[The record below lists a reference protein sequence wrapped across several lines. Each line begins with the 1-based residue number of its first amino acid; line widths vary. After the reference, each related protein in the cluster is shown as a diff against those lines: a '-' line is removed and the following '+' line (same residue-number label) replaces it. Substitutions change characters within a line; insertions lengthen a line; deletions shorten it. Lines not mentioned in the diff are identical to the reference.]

1 MTAVS
6 MTFDASTLQRI
17 YPYVVSRTWIDHVGA
32 DHVVSVPFTDEVHM
46 VLVVDDHGSVH
57 NVQPE
62 DLHAVRTSPEEA
74 LEIASHNLGRAWQAG
89 EFSIGTAEL
98 LDDRLVGGVRGSW
111 MAPAGGLVLRNLY
124 DTLVD
129 TFDHDEFVAVAV
141 NQQFLVAFPT
151 DEATL
156 ASASLRQMIDDEFTG
171 DVKPI
176 SRSWLLLDGDWPR
189 AYPGPAA
196 F

>member
-17 YPYVVSRTWIDHVGA
+17 YPYVVSRAWVDHVGA

-74 LEIASHNLGRAWQAG
+74 LEIAGHNLGMAWQAG

-98 LDDRLVGGVRGSW
+98 LDDTLVGGVRGSW

-129 TFDHDEFVAVAV
+129 MFDQDEFVAVAV